1 MIILIIFTFDQ
12 ICFHVIKIVFLA
24 LSKVTMNYFI
34 HLHNCYELLQLS
46 LYLKLKINFFNFVT
60 NSIINSIII
69 YVIYLGGLDMIQ
81 IYKSIGENNPSL
93 KSLDNLEPGSWI
105 NIIAPSD
112 EELILISKKTG
123 VPLSFLKAPLDDEET
138 SRIDIEENC
147 LLVIVDIP
155 FTEMEDNSLTYDT
168 YPLAI
173 IHTEKQIITVCLKN
187 SRILTDFINGKVK
200 SFFTFKKSR
209 FILQILSKISN
220 SYLVYLRQ
228 IDKKSLMIE
237 KRLHKSMKNRELIQL
252 HSLEK
257 SLVYFSTSL
266 KANEITLEKM
276 LKLDIMQKY
285 EEDQDVLEDVIIE
298 NKQAIEMT
306 EIYSNI
312 LASTM
317 DFFASVIS
325 NNLNIV
331 MKVLASVTILMAIPT
346 VIGGIFGMN
355 FIRMPL
361 INNEYGFE
369 ITMIITL
376 VLTFG
381 TAYLLYKKDMF
392 T

>member
-1 MIILIIFTFDQ
+1 
-12 ICFHVIKIVFLA
+12 
-24 LSKVTMNYFI
+24 
-34 HLHNCYELLQLS
+34 
-46 LYLKLKINFFNFVT
+46 
-60 NSIINSIII
+60 
-69 YVIYLGGLDMIQ
+69 MIQ
-81 IYKSIGENNPSL
+81 IYKSKNTVTSDL
-93 KSLDNLEPGSWI
+93 RLLDNLENDCWI
-105 NIIAPSD
+105 NIVAPSD
-112 EELILISKKTG
+112 EELILISKKTN
-123 VPLSFLKAPLDDEET
+123 VPLNFLRASLDDEET
-138 SRIDIEENC
+138 SRIDIENNNII
-147 LLVIVDIP
+147 VIVDIP

-173 IHTEKQIITVCLKN
+173 IHTDTQLITVCLKN
-187 SRILTDFINGKVK
+187 SKILTDFVNGKVK

-209 FILQILSKISN
+209 FILQILNRIATY
-220 SYLVYLRQ
+220 YLLYLRQ

-266 KANEITLEKM
+266 KANEATLEKM

-285 EEDQDVLEDVIIE
+285 DDDKDVLEDVIIE

-331 MKVLASVTILMAIPT
+331 MKVLASVTILMSIPT
-346 VIGGIFGMN
+346 MISGIYGMN
-355 FIRMPL
+355 IPLPLQDEFANNPVPFI
-361 INNEYGFE
+361 
-369 ITMIITL
+369 T
-376 VLTFG
+376 VVTF
-381 TAYLLYKKDMF
+381 TVCICIAVALLLYKKDMF
-392 T
+392 K

>member
-1 MIILIIFTFDQ
+1 
-12 ICFHVIKIVFLA
+12 
-24 LSKVTMNYFI
+24 
-34 HLHNCYELLQLS
+34 
-46 LYLKLKINFFNFVT
+46 
-60 NSIINSIII
+60 
-69 YVIYLGGLDMIQ
+69 MIQ
-81 IYKSIGENNPSL
+81 IYKSESEFNPTL
-93 KSLDNLEPGSWI
+93 KSIDTIENGSWI
-105 NIIAPSD
+105 NIVAPSD

-123 VPLSFLKAPLDDEET
+123 VDLEFLKAALDDEET
-138 SRIDIEENC
+138 SRIDIEDDS
-147 LLVIVDIP
+147 LLIIVDIP

-173 IHTEKQIITVCLKN
+173 IHTDKQLITVCLKN
-187 SRILTDFINGKVK
+187 SRILTDFANNKIK
-200 SFFTFKKSR
+200 SFYTFKKSR
-209 FILQILSKISN
+209 FTLQILNRISTY
-220 SYLVYLRQ
+220 YLLYLRQ

-276 LKLDIMQKY
+276 LKLELMQKY
-285 EEDQDVLEDVIIE
+285 EEDKDVLEDVIIE

-331 MKVLASVTILMAIPT
+331 MKVLASVTILMSIPT
-346 VIGGIFGMN
+346 IIGGIFGMN
-355 FIRMPL
+355 LKLPFTDQDPS
-361 INNEYGFE
+361 GFP
-369 ITMIITL
+369 IVMG
-376 VLTFG
+376 LTFG
-381 TAYLLYKKDMF
+381 ICGLVAFILYKKDMF
-392 T
+392 N

>member
-1 MIILIIFTFDQ
+1 
-12 ICFHVIKIVFLA
+12 
-24 LSKVTMNYFI
+24 
-34 HLHNCYELLQLS
+34 
-46 LYLKLKINFFNFVT
+46 
-60 NSIINSIII
+60 
-69 YVIYLGGLDMIQ
+69 MIQ
-81 IYKSIGENNPSL
+81 IYKSISENEPSL
-93 KSLDNLEPGSWI
+93 KVLDSIEYGCWI
-105 NIIAPSD
+105 NIVAPSD

-138 SRIDIEENC
+138 SRIDIEDNC
-147 LLVIVDIP
+147 ILVVVDIP

-173 IHTEKQIITVCLKN
+173 IHTEKQLTTVCLKN
-187 SRILTDFINGKVK
+187 SKVLTDFINGKVK
-200 SFFTFKKSR
+200 SFYSFKKSR
-209 FILQILSKISN
+209 FILQILNKISTY
-220 SYLVYLRQ
+220 YLLYLRQ

-266 KANEITLEKM
+266 KANEVTLEKM
-276 LKLDIMQKY
+276 LKLELMQKY
-285 EEDQDVLEDVIIE
+285 EEDKDVLEDVIIE

-306 EIYSNI
+306 DIYSNI

-331 MKVLASVTILMAIPT
+331 MKVLASVTILMSVFTI
-346 VIGGIFGMN
+346 IGGIFGMN
-355 FIRMPL
+355 VPL
-361 INNEYGFE
+361 PFNWETNEAAFS
-369 ITMIITL
+369 IILIITFL
-376 VLTFG
+376 LTG
-381 TAYLLYKKDMF
+381 VTAVILYKKDMF

>member
-1 MIILIIFTFDQ
+1 
-12 ICFHVIKIVFLA
+12 
-24 LSKVTMNYFI
+24 
-34 HLHNCYELLQLS
+34 
-46 LYLKLKINFFNFVT
+46 
-60 NSIINSIII
+60 
-69 YVIYLGGLDMIQ
+69 MIQ
-81 IYKSIGENNPSL
+81 IYKSINENNPSL
-93 KSLDNLEPGSWI
+93 KILDNLEPGCWI
-105 NIIAPSD
+105 NIVAPSD

-138 SRIDIEENC
+138 SRIDIEDNC

-173 IHTEKQIITVCLKN
+173 IHTEKQLITVCLKN
-187 SRILTDFINGKVK
+187 SRILTDFINGKIK
-200 SFFTFKKSR
+200 SFYSFKKSR
-209 FILQILSKISN
+209 FILQILSRISN
-220 SYLVYLRQ
+220 AYLVYLRQ

-381 TAYLLYKKDMF
+381 AAYLLYKKDMF

>member
-1 MIILIIFTFDQ
+1 
-12 ICFHVIKIVFLA
+12 
-24 LSKVTMNYFI
+24 
-34 HLHNCYELLQLS
+34 
-46 LYLKLKINFFNFVT
+46 
-60 NSIINSIII
+60 
-69 YVIYLGGLDMIQ
+69 MIQ
-81 IYKSIGENNPSL
+81 IYKSESELNSNL
-93 KSLDNLEPGSWI
+93 KIIDTIESGSWI
-105 NIIAPSD
+105 NIVAPSD

-123 VPLSFLKAPLDDEET
+123 VPLDFLKAALDDEET
-138 SRIDIEENC
+138 SRIDIEDDS

-173 IHTEKQIITVCLKN
+173 IHTEKQLITVCLKN
-187 SRILTDFINGKVK
+187 SKILTDFANEKVK
-200 SFFTFKKSR
+200 SFYTFKKSR
-209 FILQILSKISN
+209 FTLQILNRISTY
-220 SYLVYLRQ
+220 YLLYLRQ

-276 LKLDIMQKY
+276 LKLELMQKY
-285 EEDQDVLEDVIIE
+285 EEDKDVLEDVIIE

-346 VIGGIFGMN
+346 IMSGIYGMN
-355 FIRMPL
+355 ISPL
-361 INNEYGFE
+361 PFAENPHSFSIVMG
-369 ITMIITL
+369 M
-376 VLTFG
+376 TFG
-381 TAYLLYKKDMF
+381 ICAVVAFVLYKKDMF
-392 T
+392 N

>member
-1 MIILIIFTFDQ
+1 
-12 ICFHVIKIVFLA
+12 
-24 LSKVTMNYFI
+24 
-34 HLHNCYELLQLS
+34 
-46 LYLKLKINFFNFVT
+46 
-60 NSIINSIII
+60 
-69 YVIYLGGLDMIQ
+69 MIQ
-81 IYKSIGENNPSL
+81 IYKSVSESNPTLKIIDTIEN
-93 KSLDNLEPGSWI
+93 GCWI
-105 NIIAPSD
+105 NIVAPSD

-123 VPLSFLKAPLDDEET
+123 VSLDFLKAPLDDEET
-138 SRIDIEENC
+138 SRIDIENDAI
-147 LLVIVDIP
+147 LVIVDIP

-173 IHTEKQIITVCLKN
+173 IHTSKQLITICLKN
-187 SRILTDFINGKVK
+187 SKIITDFANCRIK

-209 FILQILSKISN
+209 FILQILNRISTY
-220 SYLVYLRQ
+220 YLLYLRQ

-276 LKLDIMQKY
+276 LKLEIMQKY
-285 EEDQDVLEDVIIE
+285 DDDKDVLEDVIIE

-346 VIGGIFGMN
+346 IISGIFGMN
-355 FIRMPL
+355 IILPL
-361 INNEYGFE
+361 SDKNPNAFSIVMG
-369 ITMIITL
+369 
-376 VLTFG
+376 LTFSIC
-381 TAYLLYKKDMF
+381 ALVAFVLYKKDMF
-392 T
+392 N

>member
-1 MIILIIFTFDQ
+1 
-12 ICFHVIKIVFLA
+12 
-24 LSKVTMNYFI
+24 
-34 HLHNCYELLQLS
+34 
-46 LYLKLKINFFNFVT
+46 
-60 NSIINSIII
+60 
-69 YVIYLGGLDMIQ
+69 MIQ
-81 IYKSIGENNPSL
+81 IYKSISENNPSL
-93 KSLDNLEPGSWI
+93 KIIDNLEPGCWI

-147 LLVIVDIP
+147 LLVVVDIP

-173 IHTEKQIITVCLKN
+173 IHTEKQLITVCLKN
-187 SRILTDFINGKVK
+187 SKILTDFINGKVK
-200 SFFTFKKSR
+200 SFYSFKKSR
-209 FILQILSKISN
+209 FILQILNRISN
-220 SYLVYLRQ
+220 AYLVYLRQ

-381 TAYLLYKKDMF
+381 AAYLLYKKDMF
-392 T
+392 S

>member
-1 MIILIIFTFDQ
+1 
-12 ICFHVIKIVFLA
+12 
-24 LSKVTMNYFI
+24 
-34 HLHNCYELLQLS
+34 
-46 LYLKLKINFFNFVT
+46 
-60 NSIINSIII
+60 
-69 YVIYLGGLDMIQ
+69 MIQ
-81 IYKSIGENNPSL
+81 IYKSISENNPSL
-93 KSLDNLEPGSWI
+93 EILDNLETGCWI

-138 SRIDIEENC
+138 SRIDIEDDC
-147 LLVIVDIP
+147 LLVVVDIP

-173 IHTEKQIITVCLKN
+173 IHTDKQIITVCLKN
-187 SRILTDFINGKVK
+187 SKILTDFINGKIK
-200 SFFTFKKSR
+200 SFFSFKKSR
-209 FILQILSKISN
+209 FILQILSRISN
-220 SYLVYLRQ
+220 AYLVYLRQ

-276 LKLDIMQKY
+276 LKLDLMQKY

-361 INNEYGFE
+361 ILNEYGFE
-369 ITMIITL
+369 ITMVITL

-381 TAYLLYKKDMF
+381 AAYLLYKKDMF
-392 T
+392 S

>member
-1 MIILIIFTFDQ
+1 
-12 ICFHVIKIVFLA
+12 
-24 LSKVTMNYFI
+24 
-34 HLHNCYELLQLS
+34 
-46 LYLKLKINFFNFVT
+46 
-60 NSIINSIII
+60 
-69 YVIYLGGLDMIQ
+69 MIQ
-81 IYKSIGENNPSL
+81 IYKSSSENNSSL
-93 KSLDNLEPGSWI
+93 TLLDNIETGCWI
-105 NIIAPSD
+105 NVVAPSD
-112 EELILISKKTG
+112 EELLLISKKTG
-123 VPLSFLKAPLDDEET
+123 VPIQFLKAPLDDEET
-138 SRIDIEENC
+138 SRIDIEDGNMI
-147 LLVIVDIP
+147 VIVDIP

-173 IHTEKQIITVCLKN
+173 IHTESFLITVCLKN
-187 SRILTDFINGKVK
+187 SKVLTDFINGKIK

-209 FILQILSKISN
+209 FILQILNRISTY
-220 SYLVYLRQ
+220 YLLYLRQ

-266 KANEITLEKM
+266 KANEITLEKL
-276 LKLDIMQKY
+276 LKVEVMQKY
-285 EEDQDVLEDVIIE
+285 SEDKDVLEDVIIE

-346 VIGGIFGMN
+346 IMSGIYGMN
-355 FIRMPL
+355 VDLPFQHEPYAFLLVMGITFSICGLVTFI
-361 INNEYGFE
+361 
-369 ITMIITL
+369 
-376 VLTFG
+376 
-381 TAYLLYKKDMF
+381 LYKKDMF
-392 T
+392 S

>member
-1 MIILIIFTFDQ
+1 
-12 ICFHVIKIVFLA
+12 
-24 LSKVTMNYFI
+24 
-34 HLHNCYELLQLS
+34 
-46 LYLKLKINFFNFVT
+46 
-60 NSIINSIII
+60 
-69 YVIYLGGLDMIQ
+69 MIQ
-81 IYKSIGENNPSL
+81 IYKSESENSTNL
-93 KSLDNLEPGSWI
+93 KILDTIENGSWI
-105 NIIAPSD
+105 NIVAPSS

-123 VPLSFLKAPLDDEET
+123 VSLDFLRAALDDEET
-138 SRIDIEENC
+138 SRIDIEDDT

-173 IHTEKQIITVCLKN
+173 IHTDKQLITVCLKN
-187 SRILTDFINGKVK
+187 SKILTDFANEKIK
-200 SFFTFKKSR
+200 SFYTFKKSR
-209 FILQILSKISN
+209 FILQILNRISTY
-220 SYLVYLRQ
+220 YLLYLRQ

-285 EEDQDVLEDVIIE
+285 EADKDVLEDVIIE

-331 MKVLASVTILMAIPT
+331 MKVLASVTILLAIPT
-346 VIGGIFGMN
+346 IVSGIYGMN
-355 FIRMPL
+355 ISYLPFSTGDHSFAVVMGIMISIAGFVAFI
-361 INNEYGFE
+361 
-369 ITMIITL
+369 
-376 VLTFG
+376 
-381 TAYLLYKKDMF
+381 LYKKDMF
-392 T
+392 H

>member
-1 MIILIIFTFDQ
+1 MI
-12 ICFHVIKIVFLA
+12 K
-24 LSKVTMNYFI
+24 
-34 HLHNCYELLQLS
+34 
-46 LYLKLKINFFNFVT
+46 
-60 NSIINSIII
+60 
-69 YVIYLGGLDMIQ
+69 
-81 IYKSIGENNPSL
+81 IYKSIGENNPVL
-93 KSLDNLEPGSWI
+93 NTLDNIENGCWI

-123 VPLSFLKAPLDDEET
+123 VPIDFLNSALDDEET
-138 SRIDIEENC
+138 SRIDFEDGS

-173 IHTEKQIITVCLKN
+173 IHTDKQIITVCLKN
-187 SRILTDFINGKVK
+187 SRILSDFVNQKIK
-200 SFFTFKKSR
+200 SFYTFKKSR
-209 FILQILSKISN
+209 FILQILNRISTY
-220 SYLVYLRQ
+220 YLLYLRQ
-228 IDKKSLMIE
+228 IDKKNLMIE

-276 LKLDIMQKY
+276 LKLELMQKY
-285 EEDQDVLEDVIIE
+285 EEDKDVLEDVIIE

-346 VIGGIFGMN
+346 IMSGIFGMN
-355 FIRMPL
+355 ITLP
-361 INNEYGFE
+361 ISEGDPNGFL
-369 ITMIITL
+369 IITL
-376 VLTFG
+376 LTIAICAVVAFI
-381 TAYLLYKKDMF
+381 LYKKDML
-392 T
+392 

>member
-1 MIILIIFTFDQ
+1 MLRR
-12 ICFHVIKIVFLA
+12 C
-24 LSKVTMNYFI
+24 SK
-34 HLHNCYELLQLS
+34 L
-46 LYLKLKINFFNFVT
+46 
-60 NSIINSIII
+60 
-69 YVIYLGGLDMIQ
+69 IQ
-81 IYKSIGENNPSL
+81 IYKSESESNPTL
-93 KSLDNLEPGSWI
+93 NLIDTVEIGSWI
-105 NIIAPSD
+105 NLIAPSN

-123 VPLSFLKAPLDDEET
+123 VSLEFLRAALDDEET
-138 SRIDIEENC
+138 SRIDAEKDS
-147 LLVIVDIP
+147 LLIIVDIP

-173 IHTEKQIITVCLKN
+173 IHTDRQLITICLKN
-187 SRILTDFINGKVK
+187 SKILSDFINNKIK
-200 SFFTFKKSR
+200 SFYTFKKSR
-209 FILQILSKISN
+209 FTLQILNRISTY
-220 SYLVYLRQ
+220 YLLYLRQ

-276 LKLDIMQKY
+276 LKLELMQKY
-285 EEDQDVLEDVIIE
+285 EEDKDVLEDVIIE

-346 VIGGIFGMN
+346 IIGGIFGMN
-355 FIRMPL
+355 IKLPLDPDDPNAFSIVMGLTLAICGVVAFIL
-361 INNEYGFE
+361 N
-369 ITMIITL
+369 
-376 VLTFG
+376 
-381 TAYLLYKKDMF
+381 KKDMF
-392 T
+392 R

>member
-1 MIILIIFTFDQ
+1 M
-12 ICFHVIKIVFLA
+12 
-24 LSKVTMNYFI
+24 
-34 HLHNCYELLQLS
+34 
-46 LYLKLKINFFNFVT
+46 
-60 NSIINSIII
+60 
-69 YVIYLGGLDMIQ
+69 Q
-81 IYKSIGENNPSL
+81 IYKSESELNSNL
-93 KSLDNLEPGSWI
+93 KMTDTIESGSWI
-105 NIIAPSD
+105 NIVAPSD

-123 VPLSFLKAPLDDEET
+123 VPLDFLKAALDDEET
-138 SRIDIEENC
+138 SRIDIEDDS

-173 IHTEKQIITVCLKN
+173 IHTEKQLITVCLKN
-187 SRILTDFINGKVK
+187 SKILTDFANEKVK
-200 SFFTFKKSR
+200 SFYTFKKSR
-209 FILQILSKISN
+209 FTLQILNRISTY
-220 SYLVYLRQ
+220 YLLYLRQ

-276 LKLDIMQKY
+276 LKLELMQKY
-285 EEDQDVLEDVIIE
+285 EEDKDVLEDVIIE

-346 VIGGIFGMN
+346 IMSGIYGMN
-355 FIRMPL
+355 ISPL
-361 INNEYGFE
+361 PFAENPHSFSIVMG
-369 ITMIITL
+369 M
-376 VLTFG
+376 TFG
-381 TAYLLYKKDMF
+381 ICAVVAFVLYKKDMF
-392 T
+392 N

>member
-1 MIILIIFTFDQ
+1 
-12 ICFHVIKIVFLA
+12 
-24 LSKVTMNYFI
+24 
-34 HLHNCYELLQLS
+34 
-46 LYLKLKINFFNFVT
+46 
-60 NSIINSIII
+60 
-69 YVIYLGGLDMIQ
+69 MIQ
-81 IYKSIGENNPSL
+81 IYKSSSEHDPTLNL
-93 KSLDNLEPGSWI
+93 LDDIEQGCWI
-105 NIIAPSD
+105 NVVAPSD
-112 EELILISKKTG
+112 EELILLSKKTG
-123 VPLSFLKAPLDDEET
+123 VSLDFLKAPLDDAET
-138 SRIDIEENC
+138 SRIDIEDGNII
-147 LLVIVDIP
+147 VIVDIP

-173 IHTEKQIITVCLKN
+173 IHTENQLITICLKN
-187 SRILTDFINGKVK
+187 SKVLTDFVNGKIK

-209 FILQILSKISN
+209 FILQILNRISTY
-220 SYLVYLRQ
+220 YLLYLRQ

-285 EEDQDVLEDVIIE
+285 EEDKDVLEDVIIE

-331 MKVLASVTILMAIPT
+331 MKVLASITVLLSIPT
-346 VIGGIFGMN
+346 IMSGVYGMN
-355 FIRMPL
+355 IPLPLSDNPNAFPIVVFIT
-361 INNEYGFE
+361 IGICGIVAF
-369 ITMIITL
+369 
-376 VLTFG
+376 F
-381 TAYLLYKKDMF
+381 LYKKDMF
-392 T
+392 S